1 MGEIKSTLELALER
15 TRRLAITQEEKEEIK
30 ATGASEE
37 SDGVI
42 PSVYGR
48 TRSPA

>member
-15 TRRLAITQEEKEEIK
+15 TRKLAITQEERDEIK
-30 ATGASEE
+30 RQELQRK
-37 SDGVI
+37 SDGVM